1 MKLHTRNL
9 IAIILGSLMIYIGVH
24 HFRNP
29 RIYDNIVPSYLGY
42 PRFWTLFSGIIEVV
56 LGLGL
61 IIYKWRSLSAKLLIF
76 FYMIVYLANINMWL
90 NDIPFNG
97 TQLNQFT
104 HVIRLVI
111 QILLI
116 LVCIWISRCN
126 FSMGKTNKH
135 L

>member
-1 MKLHTRNL
+1 
-9 IAIILGSLMIYIGVH
+9 MIYIGVH

-29 RIYDNIVPSYLGY
+29 SIYDNIVPSYLGY

-76 FYMIVYLANINMWL
+76 FYIIVYLANINMWI

-97 TQLNQFT
+97 TQLNKFT
-104 HVIRLVI
+104 HVIRLGI

>member
-1 MKLHTRNL
+1 
-9 IAIILGSLMIYIGVH
+9 MIYIGVH

-29 RIYDNIVPSYLGY
+29 RVYDNIVPSYLGY

-61 IIYKWRSLSAKLLIF
+61 IIYKWRCLSAKLLIV
-76 FYMIVYLANINMWL
+76 FYMIVYLANINMWI

-97 TQLNQFT
+97 TQLNKFT
-104 HVIRLVI
+104 HVIRLGI

>member
-1 MKLHTRNL
+1 MKINFRGLV
-9 IAIILGSLMIYIGVH
+9 AIIIGSLMVYIGIH

-29 RIYDNIVPSYLGY
+29 NIYDNIVPTYLGY
-42 PRFWTLFSGIIEVV
+42 PRFWTLFSGAVEVI
-56 LGLGL
+56 LGIGL
-61 IIYKWRSLSAKLLIF
+61 IINKSRRVSANLLIF
-76 FYMIVYLANINMWL
+76 FYMVVYLANINMWL

-97 TQLNQFT
+97 TQLNQFA

-126 FSMGKTNKH
+126 FSMGKTNK
-135 L
+135 LS